1 MHSHNPYS
9 ILSAE
14 EVTQNLISEF
24 ETRITNN
31 TKEPGEALK
40 TNLSPLRVRYTPG
53 SVTIM
58 DTLPEKHD
66 QQLYN
71 TWSFYALEQNT
82 TKASESRNILF
93 CSTYRRS
100 FDIMTYAVSLMCDFD
115 LQMSE
120 DIWPTKGDMMNLKE
134 VVDHLKSWPFHF
146 VDLNDISQPSLSR
159 LSDSIEKVNP
169 GLIIIELEQ
178 QLSVHNS
185 LSYETEKRLQELATT
200 HHLAIVILS
209 KRIEPFL
216 YSPG

>member
-1 MHSHNPYS
+1 MHSNNPYS

-14 EVTQNLISEF
+14 EVPQNLINEF
-24 ETRITNN
+24 EKRLTHH

-40 TNLSPLRVRYTPG
+40 TNLSPSRVRYTPG
-53 SVTIM
+53 SVTII
-58 DTLPEKHD
+58 DTPPEKHD

-100 FDIMTYAVSLMCDFD
+100 FDIITYGVSLMCDFD

-120 DIWPTKGDMMNLKE
+120 DIWPTKGDMVTLKE
-134 VVDHLKSWPFHF
+134 VVNHLKNWPFHF
-146 VDLNDISQPSLSR
+146 VDLNDISHPSLSR
-159 LSDSIEKVNP
+159 LSESIKKVNP
-169 GLIIIELEQ
+169 GLLIIELENY
-178 QLSVHNS
+178 SSDSAS
-185 LSYETEKRLQELATT
+185 LGEAIQMNLQKMATV

-209 KRIEPFL
+209 KQI
-216 YSPG
+216 